1 MAIVSPEIIAAL
13 SRDPMRHIVLLK
25 HLQAYPQHVTAH
37 RVEGPQGAATL
48 VALDTGASAYD
59 RQAYPKAALAV
70 LIASD
75 HPDLTAALLGQV
87 PRGTGI
93 VFKLAS
99 ETDRQAVATQFAI
112 ERRTAFLSFT
122 ARASVPAST
131 DGVRLTTTPG
141 DGAFRLFES
150 QGHAR
155 DWLEPLL
162 AARRAFVC
170 LAERDGDVASACL
183 AFEAWD
189 PVWEVGGVVTV
200 PSARKQGLGS
210 RVVRT
215 ALAALARQGRASRYQ
230 VEEHNTA
237 SIALARTVGLA
248 PFLTLTHW
256 AHAC

>member
-1 MAIVSPEIIAAL
+1 
-13 SRDPMRHIVLLK
+13 VLLK

-37 RVEGPQGAATL
+37 RIEGPQGAATL
-48 VALDTGASAYD
+48 VALDTAASAYD
-59 RQAYPKAALAV
+59 RQAYPTAARAI

-75 HPDLTAALLGQV
+75 HPDLTAALLGHV
-87 PRGTGI
+87 PRGTGL

-99 ETDRQAVATQFAI
+99 DADRPVVATEFAI
-112 ERRTAFLSFT
+112 ERRTGFISFT
-122 ARASVPAST
+122 GQPPSPPA
-131 DGVRLTTTPG
+131 DGVRLTTAPG
-141 DGAFRLFES
+141 DAAFRLFES

-155 DWLEPLL
+155 DWLVPLL
-162 AARRAFVC
+162 TSGRAFAC

-189 PVWEVGGVVTV
+189 RVWEVGGVVTL

-210 RVVRT
+210 AVVGT
-215 ALAALARQGRASRYQ
+215 ALAALTQRGLTPRYQ
-230 VEEHNTA
+230 VEEHNAA
-237 SIALARTVGLA
+237 SIALAHSVGLA